1 MHIKDVGKSYVVIS
15 LSELCGK
22 HVLLVV
28 LQAVVAPCALFY
40 SHSVL
45 LRDHRLVFDF
55 GPCLLVFKTPQLGP
69 AYQLWGTCTCI
80 LSDVSRVIRH

>member
-1 MHIKDVGKSYVVIS
+1 MYVVIS

-55 GPCLLVFKTPQLGP
+55 
-69 AYQLWGTCTCI
+69 
-80 LSDVSRVIRH
+80 